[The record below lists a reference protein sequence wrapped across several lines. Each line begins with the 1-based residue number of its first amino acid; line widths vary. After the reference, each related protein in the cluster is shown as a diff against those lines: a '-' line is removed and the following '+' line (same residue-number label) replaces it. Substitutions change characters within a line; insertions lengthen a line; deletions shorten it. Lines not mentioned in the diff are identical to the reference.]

1 MVYIR
6 SMVDIE
12 RETNIERLREMARLL
27 DRENMRLHARLLELT
42 RKLAEARGEVATQL
56 QLEISAL
63 QQTLDARNQALFGRS
78 SEKRPSP
85 PTEKANA
92 EATTA
97 PTRGHGPTAQPSL
110 PIMEEIHHL
119 DEPDRACPKCG
130 GALAEWDGQF
140 EEAEEVDVVERSFR
154 IVRHRRQKYR
164 CACGCIETAL
174 GPQKLIEGGRY
185 SVGFA
190 VEVAVSKYTDHLPLA
205 RQVRQMARA
214 GLTVGTQA
222 LWDQIFALSR
232 HLEPT
237 YKALRHYVLG
247 APVVGADETTW
258 QLMDGKSSGKWWVWA
273 VTRPDAVFYQIL
285 SSRSAQAAGTVLGGF
300 HGIVVADGYSAYR
313 ALQKQTRDGDGV
325 PDFDLACCWAHCRRK
340 FVEAEPH
347 YPQATQAIDLI
358 RGLYRIEERGRE
370 SGDPAKLLELRRT
383 DSAKLMEAIRLW
395 LVEQAKTALPQSSLG
410 KAIGYAQS
418 LWPGFTRFLGNSQI
432 PLDNNGTE
440 RVLRG
445 VAVGRKNHYGSRSI
459 RGTEVAA
466 LFYSLIE
473 SAKLSGIEPAYYLRE
488 ATARA
493 ITNPGTV
500 TLPVDICT
508 ADTT

>member
-1 MVYIR
+1 
-6 SMVDIE
+6 MVDIE
-12 RETNIERLREMARLL
+12 RETNIERLREVARLL
-27 DRENMRLHARLLELT
+27 DRENTRLHSRLLELT
-42 RKLAEARGEVATQL
+42 RLLAEARGEVATQL
-56 QLEISAL
+56 QLEIDFL
-63 QQTLDARNQALFGRS
+63 QQTLAARNQALFGRS
-78 SEKRPSP
+78 SEKRPAVA
-85 PTEKANA
+85 EKSNG
-92 EATTA
+92 EAAAA
-97 PTRGHGPTAQPSL
+97 PRRGHGPTAQPSL
-110 PIMEEIHHL
+110 PIVEEIHQL
-119 DEPDRACPKCG
+119 DEPDRACPECG
-130 GALAEWDGQF
+130 GALAEWNGQF

-164 CACGCIETAL
+164 CACGSIETAL

-185 SVGFA
+185 SVAFA

-237 YKALRHYVLG
+237 YKALRRYVLG

-258 QLMDGKSSGKWWVWA
+258 QLMDGKGSGKWWVWA

-285 SSRSAQAAGTVLGGF
+285 SSRSAQAASTVLDGY

-313 ALQKQTRDGDGV
+313 ALQKQPRDGGGV

-347 YPQATQAIDLI
+347 YPQATQAIELI
-358 RGLYRIEERGRE
+358 RELYRIEERGRE

-383 DSAKLMEAIRLW
+383 ESAKLLETIRLW
-395 LVEQAKTALPQSSLG
+395 LVEQARTALPQSSLG

-418 LWPGFTRFLGNSQI
+418 LWPGLTRFIEDPEI
-432 PLDNNGTE
+432 PIDNNSTE
-440 RVLRG
+440 RSLRG

-473 SAKLSGIEPAYYLRE
+473 SAKLSGIEPAHYLRE

-493 ITNPGTV
+493 IANPGTV
-500 TLPVDICT
+500 ALP
-508 ADTT
+508 AELRSKDTT